1 MVGPRHGLSMRAAPG
16 VLLALVLVGL
26 SAPALANT
34 EGKTALYEVI
44 FHEPYRG
51 AWKRLTAPVVAANR
65 WLKGA
70 RGIWHPARMVTVDAQ
85 HFKVFFLCK
94 VNECAANR
102 ITVIFGPGGHHA
114 YGAFRSPAGT
124 QILGAPNDDTRR
136 ALLKVLIEEPPRE

>member
-1 MVGPRHGLSMRAAPG
+1 MRAAPG
-16 VLLALVLVGL
+16 MLLALVLVGL
-26 SAPALANT
+26 ASPARANT

-85 HFKVFFLCK
+85 RFKVFFLCK
-94 VNECAANR
+94 VNECATDR
-102 ITVIFGPGGHHA
+102 ITVIFAPDGHHA
-114 YGAFRSPAGT
+114 YGAFRAVGGT
-124 QILGAPNDDTRR
+124 QILGSPNEDTRR
-136 ALLKVLIEEPPRE
+136 ALLKVLNEEKPHD